1 MLWVLCAIVVLALGV
16 LSVALGNGF
25 LPSFSQASE
34 AGTIIPLLVAW
45 ALIAT
50 AVALCAHAGEVFVEQ
65 SESMTVQAP
74 GSVFGLQTRQ
84 ERGTA
89 LLERGIE

>member
-50 AVALCAHAGEVFVEQ
+50 AVLAALTLAKF
-65 SESMTVQAP
+65 
-74 GSVFGLQTRQ
+74 
-84 ERGTA
+84 
-89 LLERGIE
+89 LLSNRSR

>member
-1 MLWVLCAIVVLALGV
+1 MQWVLCAIVVLALGV

-45 ALIAT
+45 ALIAI
-50 AVALCAHAGEVFVEQ
+50 AVVSALTLAKF
-65 SESMTVQAP
+65 
-74 GSVFGLQTRQ
+74 
-84 ERGTA
+84 
-89 LLERGIE
+89 LLSSRSR

>member
-1 MLWVLCAIVVLALGV
+1 MQWVLCAIVVLALGV

-50 AVALCAHAGEVFVEQ
+50 AVVSALTLAKFML
-65 SESMTVQAP
+65 SNR
-74 GSVFGLQTRQ
+74 TR
-84 ERGTA
+84 
-89 LLERGIE
+89 

>member
-25 LPSFSQASE
+25 LPSFSQAAE

-50 AVALCAHAGEVFVEQ
+50 AVA
-65 SESMTVQAP
+65 S
-74 GSVFGLQTRQ
+74 
-84 ERGTA
+84 A
-89 LLERGIE
+89 LTLAKFLLSNRAR

>member
-16 LSVALGNGF
+16 LSVILGNGF

-34 AGTIIPLLVAW
+34 AGTTIPLLVAW

-50 AVALCAHAGEVFVEQ
+50 AVI
-65 SESMTVQAP
+65 
-74 GSVFGLQTRQ
+74 
-84 ERGTA
+84 TA
-89 LLERGIE
+89 LLLAKFLLSNRSR

>member
-1 MLWVLCAIVVLALGV
+1 MQWVLCAIVVLALGL

-50 AVALCAHAGEVFVEQ
+50 AVVSALTLAKFLL
-65 SESMTVQAP
+65 SNR
-74 GSVFGLQTRQ
+74 TR
-84 ERGTA
+84 
-89 LLERGIE
+89 

>member
-1 MLWVLCAIVVLALGV
+1 MQWVVCAIVVLALAV

-50 AVALCAHAGEVFVEQ
+50 AVVSALTLAKFLLGNR
-65 SESMTVQAP
+65 
-74 GSVFGLQTRQ
+74 TR
-84 ERGTA
+84 
-89 LLERGIE
+89 